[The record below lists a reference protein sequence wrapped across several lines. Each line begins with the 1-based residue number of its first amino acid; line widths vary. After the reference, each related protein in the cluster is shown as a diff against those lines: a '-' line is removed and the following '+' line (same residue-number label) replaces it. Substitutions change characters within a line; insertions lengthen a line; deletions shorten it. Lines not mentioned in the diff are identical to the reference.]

1 MISGPLKTIVEKVGT
16 RKFLDWKS
24 RCSCKMT
31 IVFMVCCLLVCQV
44 AIAGADDGFGH
55 VASSRWNI
63 QSLMQSFAQVKT
75 DNPHFVQRQYL
86 HDLSKPLVS
95 KGILIYKAPDYLEQK
110 TEFPSPQ
117 RAVIRGDRLTLY
129 SSSWHGPRN
138 ISLQNTPGIWAVVE
152 SLRAT
157 LSGQLSILQR
167 YFTVQ
172 MNGAPGGWRLE
183 LKQRFQTPKKEVVS
197 ILISGRDARINR
209 IEIHYSK
216 GNYSIMKLRRNAP

>member
-1 MISGPLKTIVEKVGT
+1 MISGPLKTIVEKVWG

-24 RCSCKMT
+24 RCSCKIT
-31 IVFMVCCLLVCQV
+31 FAFMICFLLVCQV
-44 AIAGADDGFGH
+44 AIAGADDRFGH

-63 QSLMQSFAQVKT
+63 QSLMQALAQVKS

-86 HDLSKPLVS
+86 HGLTKPLVS
-95 KGILIYKAPDYLEQK
+95 SGILIYKAPDYLEQK

-117 RAVIRGDRLTLY
+117 RAIIRGDRLTLY

-138 ISLQNTPGIWAVVE
+138 FSLQNTPEMWSVVE

-167 YFTVQ
+167 YFNVQ
-172 MNGAPGGWRLE
+172 MNGSSGGWRLE
-183 LKQRFQTPKKEVVS
+183 LKPRLKTPKEEVAF
-197 ILISGRDARINR
+197 IFITGRDARINR

-216 GNYSIMKLRRNAP
+216 GNYSMMRLRRNAP